1 MPTHS
6 QYPTT
11 LEPWIKR
18 AFKEIEE
25 QHGHIKIVFNGGTFN
40 PVHYGH
46 LIVAQNAMEQ
56 TKSHVT
62 LWVPNGTPPHKPGT
76 VNGDLRVKM
85 TKAATKSNPRFYV
98 TKLEAARPT
107 FSYTNETLKQLR
119 EELGPKAEIN
129 LILGADNVEGLASW
143 KGGTDE
149 IFKCRLL
156 IAARQ
161 TADDNG
167 GDDEDIVEQWR
178 RQLPQATIERIDC
191 PMHSISSTTIRDL
204 VRDGRSIEYYVPPA
218 VSKMIKDKQLY
229 LNVPAVAGTTSGS

>member
-1 MPTHS
+1 MQAKYS
-6 QYPTT
+6 TT
-11 LEPWIKR
+11 LEPYILR
-18 AFKEIEE
+18 AFQQIIEE
-25 QHGHIKIVFNGGTFN
+25 FGYIEIVFNGGTFN

-56 TKSHVT
+56 SKSHVT
-62 LWVPNGTPPHKPGT
+62 LWVPNGTPPHKPHTISGK
-76 VNGDLRVKM
+76 LRVKM
-85 TKAATKSNPRFYV
+85 TKAATKSNSRFYV
-98 TKLEAARPT
+98 TSLESNRPK
-107 FSYTNETLKQLR
+107 FSYTNDTLRQLR
-119 EELGPKAEIN
+119 EELGPKAKFN

-149 IFKCRLL
+149 IFKCKLL

-191 PMHSISSTTIRDL
+191 PMHSISSTKVRDL
-204 VRDGRSIEYYVPPA
+204 NKAGRSIEYYIPPA
-218 VSKMIKDKQLY
+218 VNKIIEKEKLY
-229 LNVPAVAGTTSGS
+229 R